1 VTPATCGNCN
11 APLTG
16 PYCAQCGQHAHESAR
31 SLGALFHDAWH
42 VVTHLDGRFWSTLRL
57 LLLRPGQLTLEYFAE
72 RRARYVPPVRLY
84 FVISIAFFI
93 TFFGLSSPTRHGA
106 PAAAA
111 TGSGAQQPLAAEL
124 GGIKAEIKQAAREAQ
139 QAARKEG
146 AKAAPDGAGKD
157 SPGDAADDG
166 DGVLNFDFKDCDKMQ
181 SGIPGLQQLLRD
193 ACRRGLADHGAALK
207 HAFVANIP
215 KMMFVFLPLIA
226 LVMRLLYWFPR
237 RYYVE
242 HLVLVVHN
250 HAALFLAMTLLSLFG
265 AVARLVPAL
274 DGAVAFGAFAV
285 FGYAV
290 WYVYRSTRR
299 YYGQG
304 RWLTLAKLSL
314 VGLCYLVFLAITLL
328 GTFVVS
334 ALIA

>member
-1 VTPATCGNCN
+1 VIPATCGNCN

-124 GGIKAEIKQAAREAQ
+124 GGIKAEIKQAKKDGKDWDMAV
-139 QAARKEG
+139 KEG
-146 AKAAPDGAGKD
+146 GGGGLLDMAKKALASADGKEPD
-157 SPGDAADDG
+157 
-166 DGVLNFDFKDCDKMQ
+166 V
-181 SGIPGLQQLLRD
+181 
-193 ACRRGLADHGAALK
+193 
-207 HAFVANIP
+207 
-215 KMMFVFLPLIA
+215 
-226 LVMRLLYWFPR
+226 
-237 RYYVE
+237 YVE
-242 HLVLVVHN
+242 AWFNGYLSQEPFVTTSVKKDTYYPVWNESGGLTLKDTDFINFMVWDKDPVNPDLIGECKTKPLGQQGMGEIKLENCGQVVYLVV
-250 HAALFLAMTLLSLFG
+250 
-265 AVARLVPAL
+265 
-274 DGAVAFGAFAV
+274 
-285 FGYAV
+285 
-290 WYVYRSTRR
+290 
-299 YYGQG
+299 
-304 RWLTLAKLSL
+304 K
-314 VGLCYLVFLAITLL
+314 ITKN
-328 GTFVVS
+328 
-334 ALIA
+334 